1 MSDASVGLA
10 VVRSSDREVVAICGG
25 SFGPR
30 PTERSLHFLAV
41 IWASPDREVVAFS
54 CTYSGKVG
62 GGEKA
67 SVGLG
72 LSGLEA
78 ATPGLHE
85 RPPKKCPRRYRQR
98 GC

>member
-41 IWASPDREVVAFS
+41 IWASPDRDVVAFS

-62 GGEKA
+62 GGREGFRRPWPFG
-67 SVGLG
+67 VRCGLA
-72 LSGLEA
+72 LSL
-78 ATPGLHE
+78 
-85 RPPKKCPRRYRQR
+85 
-98 GC
+98 